1 MKGEKNMLVILFLTL
16 GIMAMLHNRKRKDS
30 ILLIIGLLLFIAG
43 TLIEV
48 NAPNEEK
55 MVEQKELIESVVDP
69 DYYIL
74 FSEKDS
80 TAICRY
86 KDDNNKGWTEE
97 VLKESYQI
105 IQDSE
110 CVNPRIEVWKDK
122 VIGIMRISLSTRET
136 KKLYIPISGICNV
149 K

>member
-1 MKGEKNMLVILFLTL
+1 MLVILFLTL
-16 GIMAMLHNRKRKDS
+16 GIMAMVHNRKRKDS

-48 NAPNEEK
+48 NAPDEEK
-55 MVEQKELIESVVDP
+55 IMEQKELIESVVNP

-74 FSEKDS
+74 LSEQDN
-80 TAICRY
+80 TVICRY

-110 CVNPRIEVWKDK
+110 CVNPRMEVWKDK
-122 VIGIMRISLSTRET
+122 VIGIIRISLSTRET
-136 KKLYIPISGICNV
+136 KKLYIPINGICNV
-149 K
+149 MN